1 MAPQKPPTLF
11 TIAEADADPAR
22 RIKAAANAL
31 WTEIYQRYGLIPTT
45 GALARQRA
53 ITRLKLEETVM
64 WCLNTPN
71 GG

>member
-53 ITRLKLEETVM
+53 ITRL
-64 WCLNTPN
+64 
-71 GG
+71 